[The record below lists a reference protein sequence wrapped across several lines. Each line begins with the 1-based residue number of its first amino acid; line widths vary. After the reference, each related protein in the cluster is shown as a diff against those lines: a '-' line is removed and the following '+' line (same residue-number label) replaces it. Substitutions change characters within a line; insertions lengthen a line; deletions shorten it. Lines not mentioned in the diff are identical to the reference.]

1 VAQHLTQFLNE
12 KVEANQ
18 VKVFPFDSVRL
29 TSKVQS
35 ADFSLTNEWQTF
47 PTDKQ
52 KVMLSLNCPT
62 RQDCDRVKDRIRKDE
77 LKHLRL
83 EFNPKLNDGTL
94 VGIFL
99 LGLIIK

>member
-52 KVMLSLNCPT
+52 K
-62 RQDCDRVKDRIRKDE
+62 
-77 LKHLRL
+77 LR
-83 EFNPKLNDGTL
+83 FKFKLPD
-94 VGIFL
+94 
-99 LGLIIK
+99 KK